1 MLVYYYHEQFMA
13 QRQSLKRL
21 FREERSRLMQGSTTS
36 EPSRHLPLSG
46 TCNVRD
52 IGGYRTHDGRY
63 TRWHT
68 FFRADSLHRLSP
80 EAQTTLLD
88 HGVRTVI
95 DLRRAD
101 ELATA
106 PNVFADSTTV
116 RYRHLSLLGD
126 GPQAPGD
133 PKPLLDTYR
142 QMLDE
147 RQEQICEILQ
157 VLAAPGGLPA
167 VVHCTAGKDRTGV
180 IVALA
185 LGLAGVPEATIV
197 KDYEL
202 TAKYLGGTLVE
213 EIRRRALAKGYT
225 WEQYKPLLQCPP
237 DYMYATLRHL
247 HERYSGIET
256 YVRSIGVGRED
267 LERLRAALVA

>member
-1 MLVYYYHEQFMA
+1 ML
-13 QRQSLKRL
+13 
-21 FREERSRLMQGSTTS
+21 GSMTS
-36 EPSRHLPLSG
+36 EPNRHLPLAG

-52 IGGYRTHDGRY
+52 IGGYRTHDGRC
-63 TRWHT
+63 TRWRT

-95 DLRRAD
+95 DLRRSD

-106 PNVFADSTTV
+106 PNVFAASTTV
-116 RYRHLSLLGD
+116 TYRHLSLLGD
-126 GPQAPGD
+126 MQSVPDQPR
-133 PKPLLDTYR
+133 PLLDTYR

-147 RQEQICEILQ
+147 RQAQICEILQ

-180 IVALA
+180 IVALT
-185 LGLAGVPEATIV
+185 LGLAGVPETTIV
-197 KDYEL
+197 NDYAL
-202 TAKYLGGTLVE
+202 TAKYLGGALVE
-213 EIRRRALAKGYT
+213 EIRRRALDKGYT

-237 DYMYATLRHL
+237 DFMHATLRHL
-247 HERYSGIET
+247 QERYGGIEA
-256 YVRSIGVGRED
+256 YLRSIGFGRDD
-267 LERLRAALVA
+267 LERLRAALVG